1 MKRLIILLFLSSS
14 SFSQII
20 ESDDFLILEGESP
33 KYFYVLTK
41 SGYYISELDGK
52 ITFNVYSKEIPK
64 SLNVPL
70 NTLIPLKHNSQT
82 YLLYPGGGLL
92 YNFSNGSINR
102 IDRSFPHRNQYG
114 AYFFSYKENIYL
126 IGGYGYWQT
135 KSLITKFNFNSGDW
149 EIVNA
154 VGQKPI
160 GLDQGTYF
168 ILENKL
174 YVFDFISREI
184 NTQKEARN
192 KNLYV
197 LDLENFNWKK
207 LGVINN
213 EIKPINQVKGFKR
226 FFKSGNKLIFS
237 YSNSPKFF
245 VLDVENNSF
254 QSFKDEMLFYKSN
267 DQFIVKNNLL
277 IGPIKNTLTGEI
289 RIESFDLGKIYDFP
303 ISEESYFYRD
313 KEEFFEYVY
322 FALFFLT
329 ILIIVLSIYH
339 KKVSQT
345 YIVDENSIS
354 ISGLSQQLSAV
365 EISILSLFSKN
376 RIVLNSNLMELF
388 TEDDKTKDYAVKR
401 KNKTLISLEAKL
413 KKSFNVDF
421 IKKQK
426 SKDDS
431 RQLAYS
437 LNKKL
442 RIIKEIIE

>member
-92 YNFSNGSINR
+92 YSFSNGSINR

-135 KSLITKFNFNSGDW
+135 KSIITKFNFNSGDW

-154 VGQKPI
+154 VGQKPM

-226 FFKSGNKLIFS
+226 FFKSDNKLIFS

-267 DQFIVKNNLL
+267 DQFIAKNNLL

-388 TEDDKTKDYAVKR
+388 IQDDKTKDYAVKR

-426 SKDDS
+426 SKNDS

>member
-1 MKRLIILLFLSSS
+1 MRRLIIILFLSSS
-14 SFSQII
+14 SFSQIL
-20 ESDDFLILEGESP
+20 DGNDFLILEGESP
-33 KYFYVLTK
+33 KYFYVLTNN
-41 SGYYISELDGK
+41 GYYISELDGK
-52 ITFNVYSKEIPK
+52 NVFNEYSEEVPK

-70 NTLIPLKHNSQT
+70 NTLTPLKHNSQT

-92 YNFSNGSINR
+92 YSFSNGSIKR

-135 KSLITKFNFNSGDW
+135 KSIITKFNFNNGDW

-154 VGQKPI
+154 VGQQPM

-168 ILENKL
+168 LLENKL

-184 NTQKEARN
+184 NTQKEVRN

-197 LDLENFNWKK
+197 LDLENFNWRK
-207 LGVINN
+207 LGVIND
-213 EIKPINQVKGFKR
+213 EIEPLNQVKGFKR
-226 FFKSGNKLIFS
+226 FFKSDNKLIFS

-254 QSFKDEMLFYKSN
+254 QGFRDEILFYKSD
-267 DQFIVKNNLL
+267 DQFIVKNNSL
-277 IGPIKNTLTGEI
+277 ISPIKNNLTGEI
-289 RIESFDLGKIYDFP
+289 RIESFDVGKIYDFP

-365 EISILSLFSKN
+365 EIRVLSLFSKN
-376 RIVLNSNLMELF
+376 RIVLNSSLMKLF
-388 TEDDKTKDYAVKR
+388 MEDDKTKDYAVKR

-426 SKDDS
+426 SIDDS

>member
-52 ITFNVYSKEIPK
+52 NTFNVYSKEIPK
-64 SLNVPL
+64 SLNVTL

-92 YNFSNGSINR
+92 YSFSNGSINR

-226 FFKSGNKLIFS
+226 FFKSENKLIFS